1 MGPTMILEG
10 AFQLSS
16 LLLVA
21 VGFIGLVLTGEIPV
35 GLVLLGLAAL
45 VVRIA
50 YAIGLGHDRIVRGIA
65 KLSGPAWTFLLIAV
79 FMSFGVDLLF
89 ISRDILPAAI
99 HFLILLVVIKLF
111 HLQHRKDFLQLYAIS
126 FLELLAAAALT
137 MDLWYAGVFIAYVF
151 AAIWTLILYHL
162 RNEAEEARSAVQA
175 GKELEPSSLALRPVT
190 ARFFWTTNGIAVGS
204 FCLTLVIFFMIP
216 RIGAGF
222 FQKNRVDLIRTS
234 GFSEKVDLGVI
245 GAVKLDPT
253 VVMRVELP
261 DQKGPAPEALY
272 FRGAAYDTY
281 DGRSWANR
289 LASRLMLERTPDGAF
304 LVPSQQAPA
313 GSGAQGL
320 RQEILIEALDTS
332 VLFGVSFAD
341 SVKGNFMSV
350 QADGMRGLYLS
361 YPPSA
366 RFQYSVSSTPG
377 RLLEADRTA
386 SSLTYPDSIRKHF
399 LQLPDASPRVAVLT
413 REVTG
418 AARTPYEMA
427 AAIERHLRQTYQYSL
442 DVGTTV
448 SVSPVEDF
456 LFTRKTGY
464 CEHYATAMVVML
476 RTLGIPARLVTG
488 FLPGVWNDFGNY
500 YSIRQQDA
508 HAWVE
513 VYFPRSG
520 WVTFDPTPSV
530 PPTAP
535 SFFWLRIGK
544 VVDSIRLKW
553 DRYVIQYSLRD
564 QMAAA
569 QSLRQGSEKVRS
581 EASGVVVALTQWAAT
596 VRAWLVEQA
605 RAYGWLLSAG
615 LVGAGLAVW
624 LVLGWIKRG
633 TCQGQRHADHY
644 TTRQVAAIQLYGR
657 MLRILESRGV
667 RKPPGATP
675 LEFARQV
682 SHEWDEAARFVEPL
696 TGLYCQVR
704 FGQAPF
710 SSEDAQR
717 SRDLLTGLRAMSR

>member
-1 MGPTMILEG
+1 MILEG

-21 VGFIGLVLTGEIPV
+21 VGFIGLVLTGEIPT
-35 GLVLLGLAAL
+35 GLVLLGLVAL
-45 VVRIA
+45 TVRIA
-50 YAIGLGHDRIVRGIA
+50 YAIGLGHDRIVGGIA
-65 KLSGPAWTFLLIAV
+65 KLLGPALTLMAV
-79 FMSFGVDLLF
+79 FMSFGVDLLL

-99 HFLILLVVIKLF
+99 HFLILLMVIKLF

-137 MDLWYAGVFIAYVF
+137 VDLWYAGVFIAYVF

-175 GKELEPSSLALRPVT
+175 GKELEDPSPISRPVT
-190 ARFFWTTNGIAVGS
+190 ARFFWTTNGIAVWS
-204 FCLTLVIFFMIP
+204 FCLTLAIFFLIP

-234 GFSEKVDLGVI
+234 GFSDRVDLGVI

-261 DQKGPAPEALY
+261 DQKGPAQEALY
-272 FRGAAYDTY
+272 FRGTAYDTY

-289 LASRLMLERTPDGAF
+289 LASRLMLERAPDGAF
-304 LVPSQQAPA
+304 LVPSRQAPA
-313 GSGAQGL
+313 GQQSQGL
-320 RQEILIEALDTS
+320 RQEILMEALDTN
-332 VLFGVSFAD
+332 VLFGVPFAD
-341 SVKGNFMSV
+341 SVKGSFLSV
-350 QADGMRGLYLS
+350 QMDGMRGLYLS
-361 YPPSA
+361 YPPAA

-377 RLLEADRTA
+377 RLLEVDRTA
-386 SSLTYPDSIRKHF
+386 RSLTYPDSIRKHF
-399 LQLPDASPRVAVLT
+399 LQLPDASPRVEALA

-418 AARTPYEMA
+418 AARTPYGMA
-427 AAIERHLRQTYQYSL
+427 VAIERHLRQTYQYSL

-448 SVSPVEDF
+448 SASPVEDF

-500 YSIRQQDA
+500 YSIRQQDS

-513 VYFPRSG
+513 VYFPKSG

-530 PPTAP
+530 PATAP

-553 DRYVIQYSLRD
+553 DRYVIQYSFRD

-569 QSLRQGSEKVRS
+569 KSLREGGEKVRS
-581 EASGVVVALTQWAAT
+581 EVSGAMVVLTRWTST
-596 VRAWLVEQA
+596 VRAWLGEQA
-605 RAYGWLLSAG
+605 RVYGWLLAAG
-615 LVGAGLAVW
+615 LVGAGLAAW
-624 LVLGWIKRG
+624 LVLRWVTRG
-633 TCQGQRHADHY
+633 TCRGQGHANPY
-644 TTRQVAAIQLYGR
+644 TARQVAAIQLYGR

-667 RKPPGATP
+667 RKPPGTTP
-675 LEFARQV
+675 LEFARQI

-710 SSEDAQR
+710 SSEDAR
-717 SRDLLTGLRAMSR
+717 KGRDLLTGLHAISR